1 MEVGEPAFFRVAT
14 RRLRAAIISSGGR
27 GTVTES
33 ANVAFAVRV
42 GLLAKEPAPNGVRL
56 VPTAWPSSPGLDAR
70 PPKSAVTVV
79 WYLLCDALF
88 ERRPLASVWVHGDPR
103 AEPLETSA

>member
-1 MEVGEPAFFRVAT
+1 MEVGEPCCFRVAT

-33 ANVAFAVRV
+33 ANVALAVRV
-42 GLLAKEPAPNGVRL
+42 GLAIEPAPNGVHL
-56 VPTAWPSSPGLDAR
+56 PVPTAWFSSPGLDAR

>member
-1 MEVGEPAFFRVAT
+1 MEVGEPCCFRVAT

-42 GLLAKEPAPNGVRL
+42 GLATEPAPNGVHL

-79 WYLLCDALF
+79 WYLFLCVCF
-88 ERRPLASVWVHGDPR
+88 ERRSLARRVWVHGDPR

>member
-1 MEVGEPAFFRVAT
+1 MEVGEPCCFLFAT
-14 RRLRAAIISSGGR
+14 RRLRLAIISSGGR

-42 GLLAKEPAPNGVRL
+42 GLAIEPAPNGVHL

>member
-1 MEVGEPAFFRVAT
+1 MEVGEPCCFLFAT
-14 RRLRAAIISSGGR
+14 RRLRLAIISSGGR
-27 GTVTES
+27 GTVMES

-42 GLLAKEPAPNGVRL
+42 GLAIEPAPNGVHLL

-79 WYLLCDALF
+79 WYLLCVCF
-88 ERRPLASVWVHGDPR
+88 ERHPLGRRVWVHGDPR

>member
-1 MEVGEPAFFRVAT
+1 MEVGEPCCFLFAT
-14 RRLRAAIISSGGR
+14 RRLRLAIISSGGR

-42 GLLAKEPAPNGVRL
+42 GLLAKEPAPNGVHL

-79 WYLLCDALF
+79 WYLLCVCF
-88 ERRPLASVWVHGDPR
+88 ERHPLGRRVWVHGDPR

>member
-1 MEVGEPAFFRVAT
+1 MEVGELCCFRVAT

-42 GLLAKEPAPNGVRL
+42 GLAIEPAPNGVHL

-70 PPKSAVTVV
+70 PPKSAVTVA
-79 WYLLCDALF
+79 WHLLCDALF

>member
-1 MEVGEPAFFRVAT
+1 M
-14 RRLRAAIISSGGR
+14 
-27 GTVTES
+27 TES

-42 GLLAKEPAPNGVRL
+42 GLAIEPAPNGVHL

-79 WYLLCDALF
+79 WYLLCVCF
-88 ERRPLASVWVHGDPR
+88 ERHPLGRRVWVHGDPR

>member
-1 MEVGEPAFFRVAT
+1 MEVGEPVFFRVAT

-42 GLLAKEPAPNGVRL
+42 GLAIEPAPNGVHL
-56 VPTAWPSSPGLDAR
+56 ELAWFSSPGLDAR

>member
-42 GLLAKEPAPNGVRL
+42 GLAKEPAPNGVHL

-79 WYLLCDALF
+79 WYLFLCVCF
-88 ERRPLASVWVHGDPR
+88 ERRSLARRVWVHGDPR

>member
-14 RRLRAAIISSGGR
+14 RRLRAAIILSGGR

-42 GLLAKEPAPNGVRL
+42 GLLAKEPAPNGVHL

-79 WYLLCDALF
+79 WYLLCVCF
-88 ERRPLASVWVHGDPR
+88 ERHPLGRRVWVHGDPR

>member
-1 MEVGEPAFFRVAT
+1 MEVGEPCCFLFAT
-14 RRLRAAIISSGGR
+14 RRLRLAIISSGGR

-42 GLLAKEPAPNGVRL
+42 GLAIEPAPNGVRL
-56 VPTAWPSSPGLDAR
+56 VPTAWFSSPGLDAR

-79 WYLLCDALF
+79 WYLLCVCF
-88 ERRPLASVWVHGDPR
+88 ERHPLGRRVWVHGDPR

>member
-1 MEVGEPAFFRVAT
+1 MEVGEPVFFRVAT
-14 RRLRAAIISSGGR
+14 RRLRLAIISSGGR

-42 GLLAKEPAPNGVRL
+42 GLATEPAPNGDHL

-79 WYLLCDALF
+79 WHLFLCVCF
-88 ERRPLASVWVHGDPR
+88 ERRSLASVWVHGDPR

>member
-1 MEVGEPAFFRVAT
+1 LEVGEPAFFRVAT
-14 RRLRAAIISSGGR
+14 RRLRLAIISSGGR

-42 GLLAKEPAPNGVRL
+42 GLAIEPAPNGVHLL

-79 WYLLCDALF
+79 WYLLCVCF
-88 ERRPLASVWVHGDPR
+88 ERHPLGRRVWVHGDPR

>member
-1 MEVGEPAFFRVAT
+1 M
-14 RRLRAAIISSGGR
+14 
-27 GTVTES
+27 TES

-42 GLLAKEPAPNGVRL
+42 GLAIEPAPNGVHL
-56 VPTAWPSSPGLDAR
+56 ELAWFSSPGLDAR

-79 WYLLCDALF
+79 WHLLCVCF

>member
-14 RRLRAAIISSGGR
+14 RRLRLAIISSGGR

-42 GLLAKEPAPNGVRL
+42 GLAIEPAPNGVHLL

-79 WYLLCDALF
+79 WYLLCVCF
-88 ERRPLASVWVHGDPR
+88 ERHPLGRRVWVHGDPR

>member
-1 MEVGEPAFFRVAT
+1 MEVGEPAFFLFAT
-14 RRLRAAIISSGGR
+14 RRLRLAIISSGGR

-42 GLLAKEPAPNGVRL
+42 GLLAKEPAPNGVHL

-79 WYLLCDALF
+79 WYLLCVCF
-88 ERRPLASVWVHGDPR
+88 ERHPLGRRVWVHGDPR

>member
-1 MEVGEPAFFRVAT
+1 MEVGEPCCFLFAT
-14 RRLRAAIISSGGR
+14 RRLRLAIISSGGR
-27 GTVTES
+27 GTTTES

-42 GLLAKEPAPNGVRL
+42 GLLAKEPAPNGVHL

-79 WYLLCDALF
+79 WYLLCVCF
-88 ERRPLASVWVHGDPR
+88 ERHPLGRRVWVHGDPR

>member
-1 MEVGEPAFFRVAT
+1 M
-14 RRLRAAIISSGGR
+14 
-27 GTVTES
+27 TES

-42 GLLAKEPAPNGVRL
+42 GLAIEPAPNGDHL

-88 ERRPLASVWVHGDPR
+88 ERRSLARRVWVHGDPR

>member
-1 MEVGEPAFFRVAT
+1 M
-14 RRLRAAIISSGGR
+14 
-27 GTVTES
+27 TES

-42 GLLAKEPAPNGVRL
+42 GLATEPAPNGVHLL

-79 WYLLCDALF
+79 WHLLLCVCF
-88 ERRPLASVWVHGDPR
+88 ERRSLASVWVHGDPR

>member
-14 RRLRAAIISSGGR
+14 RRLRLAIISSGGR

-42 GLLAKEPAPNGVRL
+42 GLATEPAPNGVHL

-79 WYLLCDALF
+79 WHLLCVCF